1 MQKWISSHVAK
12 DNVGQKSKG
21 LGNRH
26 TAPCL
31 CYRHESK
38 PLESHIYPSL
48 SSPSINGYS
57 NSFTGWSPLFV
68 ILGWK
73 VLKKS
78 KLGQIKGCPGEGA
91 SGCQIHHSL
100 RQVFQKLPQY
110 FRYHSEATQ
119 QPPWA
124 FTSSGAPEMPV
135 VFLWNIIRLKRR
147 NVWFLHCCRLRVKA
161 INLLIIRNS
170 YIFSGVGFWEQNIE
184 NPYNCMENSIWGGR
198 QINTDLLS
206 HTLPTPAA
214 KHLFSSV
221 QCCWYH

>member
-78 KLGQIKGCPGEGA
+78 KLGQIKGCPSEGA

-100 RQVFQKLPQY
+100 GQVFQNCHSISTITVKQHSSLPELSSAQEPQKCLL
-110 FRYHSEATQ
+110 RSCE
-119 QPPWA
+119 
-124 FTSSGAPEMPV
+124 TSSD
-135 VFLWNIIRLKRR
+135 WNAGMFDFCIAAGSESKP
-147 NVWFLHCCRLRVKA
+147 
-161 INLLIIRNS
+161 LI
-170 YIFSGVGFWEQNIE
+170 YW
-184 NPYNCMENSIWGGR
+184 
-198 QINTDLLS
+198 L
-206 HTLPTPAA
+206 
-214 KHLFSSV
+214 
-221 QCCWYH
+221 